1 MTPPLT
7 VRNSRTA
14 GPEPGRLNRLL
25 KPWTTPLEPAELLRT
40 FLPRTAPTRRGSADD
55 GVEPRPVPA
64 APPAGAS
71 PTVRWGDVVLT
82 ASHDDT
88 ILELLER
95 NGEHPAFG
103 CRRGVCRRCVTP
115 LLSGRVRDDRDD
127 RDVDAGTHVRICV
140 TAPVTDIALEPTV
153 SPDRV
158 PADAT
163 AGAVR

>member
-1 MTPPLT
+1 M
-7 VRNSRTA
+7 
-14 GPEPGRLNRLL
+14 
-25 KPWTTPLEPAELLRT
+25 
-40 FLPRTAPTRRGSADD
+40 PT
-55 GVEPRPVPA
+55 

-82 ASHDDT
+82 ASGDDT

-95 NGEHPAFG
+95 NGEQPTFG

-115 LLSGRVRDDRDD
+115 LTAGRVRDHRDE

-140 TAPVTDIALEPTV
+140 TAPVTDITLEPTV

-158 PADAT
+158 PAAAT
-163 AGAVR
+163 AGATR